1 MPIDDDGR
9 GLRPHAVALGAVIR
23 ELRESSGW
31 SQSRLA
37 TALCKVTKH
46 ETVTRENVSRWE
58 TGKRVP
64 GPWWLRHLATV
75 LQVPIEILEQ
85 AGVDRRHFLT
95 DVAGVTIAPLVASNL
110 IEHGFA
116 AALHGGYPTADDWDH
131 AVETYGRDYMTS
143 GAGEIQKRLAAD
155 LVVLQQQLDT
165 PNLWAVAAKLA
176 TLYGK
181 TFPGSDGAKALIW
194 YQHAAAF
201 ADRSGDQDTRVWV
214 RGRAAIAL
222 GYEGASLDAADLLA
236 EQAIALDKQLS
247 LGRLNAVMGKAHVAA
262 LRGDAHTAMQ
272 LLDEGRRVFDAA
284 GSDDAESDYAVPWW
298 RFNVFISLMAARLG
312 EEHLALQAQDEAA
325 RTLPE
330 SLPRFRTHLEMHRG
344 LMLVRAGN
352 HEGGTSYAR
361 AALNALPAK
370 KHSLTLR
377 MLMTEIERS

>member
-1 MPIDDDGR
+1 M
-9 GLRPHAVALGAVIR
+9 
-23 ELRESSGW
+23 
-31 SQSRLA
+31 
-37 TALCKVTKH
+37 
-46 ETVTRENVSRWE
+46 
-58 TGKRVP
+58 
-64 GPWWLRHLATV
+64 
-75 LQVPIEILEQ
+75 EQ
-85 AGVDRRHFLT
+85 AGVDRRRFLT
-95 DVAGVTIAPLVASNL
+95 NVVAVSIAPLVASDL

-116 AALHGGYPTADDWDH
+116 AALHGDYPGVDDWGE
-131 AVETYGRDYMTS
+131 AVATYGRDYMTS
-143 GAGEIQKRLAAD
+143 GASEIQKRLAAD

-165 PNLWAVAAKLA
+165 ASLWAVGAKLA

-181 TFPGSDGAKALIW
+181 TFPGSDGAKALTW
-194 YQHAAAF
+194 YRHAATF

-222 GYEGASLDAADLLA
+222 GYEGACLDAADLLA
-236 EQAIALDKQLS
+236 DQAIALSKRRS
-247 LGRLNAVMGKAHVAA
+247 IGRLNAIMGKAHVAA
-262 LRGDAHTAMQ
+262 IRGKSHAAMV

-312 EEHLALQAQDEAA
+312 DEPLALQAQDEAA
-325 RTLPE
+325 RALPE

-352 HEGGTSYAR
+352 RDSGTEYAR
-361 AALNALPAK
+361 AALDGLPAE

>member
-1 MPIDDDGR
+1 MPVDDGSGSR
-9 GLRPHAVALGAVIR
+9 THAVMLGAAIR
-23 ELRESSGW
+23 ELRESLGW

-37 TALCKVTKH
+37 TALCKVADH

-64 GPWWLRHLATV
+64 GPWLLRHLATV

-95 DVAGVTIAPLVASNL
+95 GVVGVTIAPLVASDL

-116 AALHGGYPTADDWDH
+116 AALNGGYPTADDWGQVVD
-131 AVETYGRDYMTS
+131 TYGRDYMTS
-143 GAGEIQKRLAAD
+143 GAGEIQERLASD

-165 PNLWAVAAKLA
+165 PCLWAVGAKLA

-181 TFPGSDGAKALIW
+181 TFPGSDGAKALTW
-194 YQHAAAF
+194 YRHAATF
-201 ADRSGDQDTRVWV
+201 ADRSGDKTTRVWV

-222 GYEGASLDAADLLA
+222 GYEGASLDGAGQLA
-236 EQAIALDKQLS
+236 EEAIALDERPS

-262 LRGDAHTAMQ
+262 LRGDSRTAMA
-272 LLDEGRRVFDAA
+272 LVDEGRRVFDAA

-312 EEHLALQAQDEAA
+312 DEHLALQTQDEAA

-344 LMLVRAGN
+344 LMLVQAGDR
-352 HEGGTSYAR
+352 EGGTTYAR
-361 AALNALPAK
+361 AALDALPVE

-377 MLMTEIERS
+377 MLMSEIERS

>member
-1 MPIDDDGR
+1 MPVGDRDGSR
-9 GLRPHAVALGAVIR
+9 AQAVVLGAAIR
-23 ELRESSGW
+23 ELRESLGW

-37 TALCKVTKH
+37 TALCEVSH
-46 ETVTRENVSRWE
+46 HATVTRESISRWE

-75 LQVPIEILEQ
+75 LQVPLEILER

-95 DVAGVTIAPLVASNL
+95 NIAGMSIAPVVAVDL

-116 AALHGGYPTADDWDH
+116 VALHGGYPSVDDWGQ
-131 AVETYGRDYMTS
+131 AVVTYGRDYMTS

-155 LVVLQQQLDT
+155 LVVLQQQRDI
-165 PNLWAVAAKLA
+165 PCFWAVGAKLA

-181 TFPGSDGAKALIW
+181 TFPGSDGAKALTW
-194 YQHAAAF
+194 YRHAATF
-201 ADRSGDQDTRVWV
+201 ADRSGDQDTQVWV

-222 GYEGASLDAADLLA
+222 GYEGACPGAADVLA
-236 EQAIALDKQLS
+236 DQAIALSKRPSIGQ
-247 LGRLNAVMGKAHVAA
+247 LNAIMGKAHVAA
-262 LRGDAHTAMQ
+262 IRGDTRAAMA
-272 LLDEGRRVFDAA
+272 LLDQGRTVFDAA

-312 EEHLALQAQDEAA
+312 AEHLALQAQDEAA
-325 RTLPE
+325 RTLPA

-344 LMLVRAGN
+344 LMLVRAGD
-352 HEGGTSYAR
+352 HDGGIAYAR
-361 AALNALPAK
+361 AALDALPAE

-377 MLMTEIERS
+377 TLMAEIERS